1 LIGIR
6 SFIAAAVAL
15 AIATIIALLFDDTT
29 AAWWLAA
36 CILVIS
42 GYHAYY
48 LTALHHW
55 AALPRNRELPLGV
68 GTWSAVMDRLSRAMR
83 QDNDSRLELSAELDR
98 VHAAV
103 DQLPDGLVVL
113 DRFDHVEWS
122 NNAAEKLHGIF
133 GRKRPIHHYVRQPEF
148 IEFLEQAVYTKPV
161 RISLPAQPG
170 HVFEIGIFPIA
181 DGQKLMV
188 TRDITDQAKL
198 DAVRRDFVANVSHE
212 IRTPVTVIGGF
223 AETLLNLDLDEGKR
237 REYLATILKQSQN
250 MQRLVEDLLILS
262 SLENSTTVPTETNID
277 VAAMIATVATEARAL
292 SCGRHTIV
300 ETVESPCLLRG
311 APNEVESALR
321 NLMTNAVRYTPEGGT
336 VTMRWAL
343 RGDEAW
349 LSVRDTGIGVSA
361 EHIPRLT
368 ERFYRVESGRSR
380 STGGTGLGLAI
391 VKHVVQRHGARLDVQ
406 SRLGEGSV
414 FALVFGIER
423 VLSRPSATLAAP
435 LAVDAAG
442 HTQT

>member
-1 LIGIR
+1 MIGLR
-6 SFIAAAVAL
+6 SLIAAAVAL
-15 AIATIIALLFDDTT
+15 LIGAVIAMLFDDTS
-29 AAWWLAA
+29 AARWLAL
-36 CILVIS
+36 CIVVIT

-55 AALPRNRELPLGV
+55 AALPRNRELPLGI
-68 GTWSAVMDRLSRAMR
+68 GTWSAVLDRLSRAVR
-83 QDNDSRLELSAELDR
+83 QENEARVELSSELDR

-122 NNAAEKLHGIF
+122 NNAAEHLHGIF

-148 IEFLEQAVYTKPV
+148 IEYLERADYSTPIRV
-161 RISLPAQPG
+161 SLQAQPG
-170 HVFEIGIFPIA
+170 RVFEIGLFRT
-181 DGQKLMV
+181 DGGQKLMV

-223 AETLLNLDLDEGKR
+223 AETLLTLDLDEAKR

-250 MQRLVEDLLILS
+250 MQRLVADLLMLS
-262 SLENSTTVPTETNID
+262 SLENSSTAPSESTID
-277 VAAMIATVATEARAL
+277 VAAMIGAIAAEARAL
-292 SCGRHTIV
+292 SAGRHTVV
-300 ETVESPCLLRG
+300 EAVDSNCQLRG
-311 APNEVESALR
+311 APMEIESALR
-321 NLMTNAVRYTPEGGT
+321 NLMTNAIRYTPDGGV
-336 VTMRWAL
+336 VTMRWSI

-349 LSVRDTGIGVSA
+349 LSVRDTGIGVAA
-361 EHIPRLT
+361 EHMPRLT

-406 SRLGEGSV
+406 SWLGEGSV
-414 FALVFGIER
+414 FTLVFGLER
-423 VLSRPSATLAAP
+423 VLPASAKPAVLAA
-435 LAVDAAG
+435 VDHA
-442 HTQT
+442 QT

>member
-1 LIGIR
+1 MIGLR
-6 SFIAAAVAL
+6 SLIAAAVAL
-15 AIATIIALLFDDTT
+15 LIGAVIAMLFDDTS
-29 AAWWLAA
+29 AARWLAL
-36 CILVIS
+36 CIVVIT

-55 AALPRNRELPLGV
+55 AALPRNRELPLGI
-68 GTWSAVMDRLSRAMR
+68 GTWSAVLDRLSRAVR
-83 QDNDSRLELSAELDR
+83 QENEARVELSSELDR

-122 NNAAEKLHGIF
+122 NNAAEHLHGIF

-148 IEFLEQAVYTKPV
+148 IEYLERADYSTPIRV
-161 RISLPAQPG
+161 SLQAQPG
-170 HVFEIGIFPIA
+170 RVFEIGLFRT
-181 DGQKLMV
+181 DGGQKLMV

-223 AETLLNLDLDEGKR
+223 AETLLTLDLDEAKR

-250 MQRLVEDLLILS
+250 MQRLVADLLMLS
-262 SLENSTTVPTETNID
+262 SLENSSTAPSESTID
-277 VAAMIATVATEARAL
+277 VAAMIGAIAAEARAL
-292 SCGRHTIV
+292 SAGRHTVV
-300 ETVESPCLLRG
+300 EAVDSNCQLRG
-311 APNEVESALR
+311 APMEIESALR
-321 NLMTNAVRYTPEGGT
+321 NLMTNAIRYTPDGGV
-336 VTMRWAL
+336 VTMRWSI

-349 LSVRDTGIGVSA
+349 LSVRDTGIGVAA
-361 EHIPRLT
+361 EHMPRLT
-368 ERFYRVESGRSR
+368 ERFYRVESSRSR

-406 SRLGEGSV
+406 SWLGEGSV
-414 FALVFGIER
+414 FTLVFGLER
-423 VLSRPSATLAAP
+423 VLPASAKPAVLAA
-435 LAVDAAG
+435 AD

>member
-1 LIGIR
+1 MIGLR
-6 SFIAAAVAL
+6 SLIAAAVAL
-15 AIATIIALLFDDTT
+15 LIGAVIAMLFDDTS
-29 AAWWLAA
+29 AARWLAL
-36 CILVIS
+36 CIVVIT

-55 AALPRNRELPLGV
+55 AALPRNRELPLGI
-68 GTWSAVMDRLSRAMR
+68 GTWSAVLDRLSRAVR
-83 QDNDSRLELSAELDR
+83 QENEARVELSSELDR

-122 NNAAEKLHGIF
+122 NNAAEHLHGIF

-148 IEFLEQAVYTKPV
+148 IEYLERADYSTPIRV
-161 RISLPAQPG
+161 SLQAQPG
-170 HVFEIGIFPIA
+170 RVFEIGLFRT
-181 DGQKLMV
+181 DGGQKLMV

-223 AETLLNLDLDEGKR
+223 AETLLTLDLDEAKR

-250 MQRLVEDLLILS
+250 MQRLVADLLMLS
-262 SLENSTTVPTETNID
+262 SLENSSTAPSESTID
-277 VAAMIATVATEARAL
+277 VAAMIGAIAAEARAL
-292 SCGRHTIV
+292 SAGRHTVV
-300 ETVESPCLLRG
+300 EAVDSNCQLRG
-311 APNEVESALR
+311 APMEIESALR
-321 NLMTNAVRYTPEGGT
+321 NLMTNAIRYTPDGGV
-336 VTMRWAL
+336 VTMRWSI

-349 LSVRDTGIGVSA
+349 LSVRDTGIGVAA
-361 EHIPRLT
+361 EHMPRLT

-406 SRLGEGSV
+406 SWLGEGSV
-414 FALVFGIER
+414 FTLVFGLER
-423 VLSRPSATLAAP
+423 VLPASAKPAVLAA
-435 LAVDAAG
+435 VDQ
-442 HTQT
+442 TQT

>member
-1 LIGIR
+1 MIGLR
-6 SFIAAAVAL
+6 SLIAAA
-15 AIATIIALLFDDTT
+15 IALLIGAVIAMLFDDTS
-29 AAWWLAA
+29 AARWLAL
-36 CILVIS
+36 CIVVIT

-55 AALPRNRELPLGV
+55 AALPRNRELPLGI
-68 GTWSAVMDRLSRAMR
+68 GTWSAVLDRLSRAVR
-83 QDNDSRLELSAELDR
+83 QENEARVELSSELDR

-122 NNAAEKLHGIF
+122 NNAAEHLHGIF

-148 IEFLEQAVYTKPV
+148 IEYLERADYSTPIRV
-161 RISLPAQPG
+161 SLQAQPG
-170 HVFEIGIFPIA
+170 RVFEIGLFRT
-181 DGQKLMV
+181 DGGQKLMV

-223 AETLLNLDLDEGKR
+223 AETLLTLDLDEAKR

-250 MQRLVEDLLILS
+250 MQRLVADLLMLS
-262 SLENSTTVPTETNID
+262 SLENSSTAPSESTID
-277 VAAMIATVATEARAL
+277 VAAMIGAIAAEARAL
-292 SCGRHTIV
+292 SAGRHTVV
-300 ETVESPCLLRG
+300 EAVDSNCQLRG
-311 APNEVESALR
+311 APMEIESALR
-321 NLMTNAVRYTPEGGT
+321 NLMTNAIRYTPDGGV
-336 VTMRWAL
+336 VTMRWSI

-349 LSVRDTGIGVSA
+349 LSVRDTGIGVAA
-361 EHIPRLT
+361 EHMPRLT

-406 SRLGEGSV
+406 SWLGEGSV
-414 FALVFGIER
+414 FTLVFGLER
-423 VLSRPSATLAAP
+423 VLPASAKPAVLAA
-435 LAVDAAG
+435 VD

>member
-1 LIGIR
+1 MIGLR
-6 SFIAAAVAL
+6 SLIAAAVAL
-15 AIATIIALLFDDTT
+15 LIGAVIAMLFDDTW
-29 AAWWLAA
+29 AARWLAL
-36 CILVIS
+36 CIVVIT

-55 AALPRNRELPLGV
+55 AALPRNRELPLGI
-68 GTWSAVMDRLSRAMR
+68 GTWSAVLDRLSRAVR
-83 QDNDSRLELSAELDR
+83 QENEARVELSSELDR

-122 NNAAEKLHGIF
+122 NNAAEHLHGIF

-148 IEFLEQAVYTKPV
+148 IEYLERADYSTPIRV
-161 RISLPAQPG
+161 SLQAQPG
-170 HVFEIGIFPIA
+170 RVFEIGLFRT
-181 DGQKLMV
+181 DGGQKLMV

-223 AETLLNLDLDEGKR
+223 AETLLTLDLDEAKR

-250 MQRLVEDLLILS
+250 MQRLVADLLMLS
-262 SLENSTTVPTETNID
+262 SLENSSTAPSESTID
-277 VAAMIATVATEARAL
+277 VAAMIGAIAAEARAL
-292 SCGRHTIV
+292 SAGRHTVV
-300 ETVESPCLLRG
+300 EAVDSNCQLRG
-311 APNEVESALR
+311 APMEIESALR
-321 NLMTNAVRYTPEGGT
+321 NLMTNAIRYTPDGGV
-336 VTMRWAL
+336 VTMRWSI

-349 LSVRDTGIGVSA
+349 LSVRDTGIGVAA
-361 EHIPRLT
+361 EHMPRLT

-406 SRLGEGSV
+406 SWLGEGSV
-414 FALVFGIER
+414 FTLVFGLER
-423 VLSRPSATLAAP
+423 VLPASAKPAVLAA
-435 LAVDAAG
+435 VD

>member
-1 LIGIR
+1 MIGLR
-6 SFIAAAVAL
+6 SLIAAAVAL
-15 AIATIIALLFDDTT
+15 LIGAVIAMLFDDTS
-29 AAWWLAA
+29 AARWLAL
-36 CILVIS
+36 CIVVIT

-55 AALPRNRELPLGV
+55 AALPRNRELPLGI
-68 GTWSAVMDRLSRAMR
+68 GTWSAVLDRLSRAVR
-83 QDNDSRLELSAELDR
+83 QENEARVELSSELDR

-122 NNAAEKLHGIF
+122 NNAAEHLHGIF

-148 IEFLEQAVYTKPV
+148 IEYLERADYSTPIRV
-161 RISLPAQPG
+161 SLQAQPG
-170 HVFEIGIFPIA
+170 RVFEIGLFRT
-181 DGQKLMV
+181 DGGQKLMV

-223 AETLLNLDLDEGKR
+223 AETLLTLDLDEAKR

-250 MQRLVEDLLILS
+250 MQRLVADLLMLS
-262 SLENSTTVPTETNID
+262 SLENSSTAPSESTID
-277 VAAMIATVATEARAL
+277 VAAMIGAIAAEARAL
-292 SCGRHTIV
+292 SAGRHTVV
-300 ETVESPCLLRG
+300 EAVDSNCQLRG
-311 APNEVESALR
+311 APMEIESALR
-321 NLMTNAVRYTPEGGT
+321 NLMTNAIRYTPDGGV
-336 VTMRWAL
+336 VTMRWSI

-349 LSVRDTGIGVSA
+349 LSVRDTGIGVAA
-361 EHIPRLT
+361 EHMPRLT
-368 ERFYRVESGRSR
+368 ERFYRVESSRSR

-406 SRLGEGSV
+406 SWLGEGSV
-414 FALVFGIER
+414 FTLVFGLER
-423 VLSRPSATLAAP
+423 VLPASAKPAVLAA
-435 LAVDAAG
+435 VDQ
-442 HTQT
+442 TQT

>member
-1 LIGIR
+1 MIGLR
-6 SFIAAAVAL
+6 SLIAAAVAL
-15 AIATIIALLFDDTT
+15 LIGAVIAMLFDDTS
-29 AAWWLAA
+29 AARWLAL
-36 CILVIS
+36 CIVVIT

-55 AALPRNRELPLGV
+55 AALPRNRELPLGI
-68 GTWSAVMDRLSRAMR
+68 GTWSAVLDRLSRAVR
-83 QDNDSRLELSAELDR
+83 QENEARVELSSELDR

-122 NNAAEKLHGIF
+122 NNAAEHLHGIF

-148 IEFLEQAVYTKPV
+148 IEYLERADYSTPIRV
-161 RISLPAQPG
+161 SLQAQPG
-170 HVFEIGIFPIA
+170 RVFEIGLFRT
-181 DGQKLMV
+181 DGGQKLMV

-223 AETLLNLDLDEGKR
+223 AETLLTLDLDEDKR

-250 MQRLVEDLLILS
+250 MQRLVADLLMLS
-262 SLENSTTVPTETNID
+262 SLENSSTAPSESTID
-277 VAAMIATVATEARAL
+277 VAAMIGAIAAEARAL
-292 SCGRHTIV
+292 SAGRHTVV
-300 ETVESPCLLRG
+300 EAVDSNCQLRG
-311 APNEVESALR
+311 APMEIESALR
-321 NLMTNAVRYTPEGGT
+321 NLMTNAIRYTPDGGV
-336 VTMRWAL
+336 VTMRWSI

-349 LSVRDTGIGVSA
+349 LSVRDTGIGVAA
-361 EHIPRLT
+361 EHMPRLT

-406 SRLGEGSV
+406 SWLGEGSV
-414 FALVFGIER
+414 FTLVFGLER
-423 VLSRPSATLAAP
+423 VLPASAKPAVLAA
-435 LAVDAAG
+435 VD

>member
-1 LIGIR
+1 MIGLR
-6 SFIAAAVAL
+6 SLIAAAVAL
-15 AIATIIALLFDDTT
+15 LIGAVIAMLFDDTS
-29 AAWWLAA
+29 AARWLAL
-36 CILVIS
+36 CIVVIT

-55 AALPRNRELPLGV
+55 AALPRNRELPLGI
-68 GTWSAVMDRLSRAMR
+68 GTWSAVLDRLSRAVR
-83 QDNDSRLELSAELDR
+83 QENEARVELSSELDR

-122 NNAAEKLHGIF
+122 NNAAEHLHGIF

-148 IEFLEQAVYTKPV
+148 IEYLERADYSTPIRV
-161 RISLPAQPG
+161 SLQAQPG
-170 HVFEIGIFPIA
+170 RVFEIGLFRT
-181 DGQKLMV
+181 DGGQKLMV

-223 AETLLNLDLDEGKR
+223 AETLLTLDLDEAKR

-250 MQRLVEDLLILS
+250 MQRLVADLLMLS
-262 SLENSTTVPTETNID
+262 SLENSSTAPSESTID
-277 VAAMIATVATEARAL
+277 VAAMIGAIAAEARAL
-292 SCGRHTIV
+292 SAGRHTVV
-300 ETVESPCLLRG
+300 EAVDSNCQLRG
-311 APNEVESALR
+311 APMEIESALR
-321 NLMTNAVRYTPEGGT
+321 NLMTNAIRYTPDGGV
-336 VTMRWAL
+336 VTMRWSI

-349 LSVRDTGIGVSA
+349 LSVRDTGIGVAA
-361 EHIPRLT
+361 EHMPRLT

-406 SRLGEGSV
+406 SWLGEGSV
-414 FALVFGIER
+414 FTLVFGLER
-423 VLSRPSATLAAP
+423 VLPASAKPAVLAA
-435 LAVDAAG
+435 VD